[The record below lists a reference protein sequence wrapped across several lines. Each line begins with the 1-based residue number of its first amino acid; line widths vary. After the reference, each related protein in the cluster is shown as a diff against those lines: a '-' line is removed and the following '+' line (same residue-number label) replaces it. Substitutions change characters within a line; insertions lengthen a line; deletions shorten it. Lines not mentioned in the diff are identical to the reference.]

1 MKITEFCLATA
12 GLITSFWNETDWLPA
27 VLFGVLAFRTFRR
40 IMLEV
45 EILEEGEDAEGGVE
59 PWASLG
65 YAIQRWRKRK

>member
-27 VLFGVLAFRTFRR
+27 VLFGVLAFQAYRR

-45 EILEEGEDAEGGVE
+45 QILETEDVEGGEE

-65 YAIQRWRKRK
+65 HVIQRLRRKR

>member
-1 MKITEFCLATA
+1 MKIAEFCLATA

-65 YAIQRWRKRK
+65 YAIQRWWKRK

>member
-12 GLITSFWNETDWLPA
+12 GLITSFWNETDWFPA

-45 EILEEGEDAEGGVE
+45 EIMEAGEEKGGEE
-59 PWASLG
+59 PWVSLG
-65 YAIQRWRKRK
+65 HAIQHWWKRK

>member
-1 MKITEFCLATA
+1 MKIAEFCLATA

-45 EILEEGEDAEGGVE
+45 EILEE
-59 PWASLG
+59 
-65 YAIQRWRKRK
+65 

>member
-65 YAIQRWRKRK
+65 YAIQRWRKRR

>member
-65 YAIQRWRKRK
+65 YAIQRWWKRK